1 VKYDVSLQTIA
12 WFNSRRADQTLE
24 ISPKFQRRPVWMER
38 ERSSLMDT
46 ICSGLPFPE
55 IYIHHDTNAENG
67 SERHIIVDGQQR
79 VTSILMFIDGDI
91 GLSNNDIW
99 HGKEFSDLDPD
110 QKIAFWS
117 YKIVV
122 RGLSHTNDAE
132 IRDLFERLNTNN
144 IALNDQE
151 IRNAHYTGVFKQLAE
166 RMADNPLFQT
176 IGLFTARDIRRM
188 LDVEYAS
195 ELLLLTMEG
204 ITNKKEMLD
213 AAYSSYEEELPR
225 EAEREEEFNIAISL
239 LRSLIT
245 NDNKTQVKKKS
256 NFYTLYGSCLR
267 YYRETARASFR
278 RPDSV
283 SKALTALLNVTNLEQ
298 AEYYPPYYARYFD
311 AVTRAASDKGRRVER
326 EDIVYQ
332 LMQKVDEGHD
342 ENLDLF
348 ADSTPGSP
356 GLEQSE

>member
-12 WFNSRRADQTLE
+12 WFNARRNDQTLE

-38 ERSSLMDT
+38 ERSSLIDT

-55 IYIHHDTNAENG
+55 IYIHHETNQEDG

-79 VTSILMFIDGDI
+79 VTSVLMFIDGDI
-91 GLSNNDIW
+91 SLPNSEIWGGKGLGDLNPEQ
-99 HGKEFSDLDPD
+99 KSD
-110 QKIAFWS
+110 FWS

-122 RGLSHTNDAE
+122 RSLSRTNDAE

-151 IRNAHYTGVFKQLAE
+151 IRNAHYAGSFKQLAE

-195 ELLLLTMEG
+195 ELLLLTIEG
-204 ITNKKEMLD
+204 ITNKKDMLD
-213 AAYSSYEEELPR
+213 SAYAGYEEELPR
-225 EAEREEEFNIAISL
+225 EAEYEEEFNIAISL
-239 LRSLIT
+239 LRSLIA
-245 NDNKTQVKKKS
+245 NDNKAQVKKKS
-256 NFYTLYGSCLR
+256 NFYTLYGACLR
-267 YYRETARASFR
+267 YYRETTRASFR
-278 RPDSV
+278 RAEDISREI
-283 SKALTALLNVTNLEQ
+283 TGLLSITNLEG
-298 AEYYPPYYARYFD
+298 AESYPGNYRKYFD

-326 EDIVYQ
+326 ERIVYE
-332 LMQKVDEGHD
+332 LIKNVDEGLTPD
-342 ENLDLF
+342 GFTNVLLLF
-348 ADSTPGSP
+348 PESP
-356 GLEQSE
+356 TET